1 MMASNIRLMAVDRVQ
16 NKSEGL
22 VYFDNNAETWNVV
35 IQERQ
40 GGRWVDADLV
50 YVDPNYTGK
59 GEKATKIK

>member
-1 MMASNIRLMAVDRVQ
+1 MASNIRLMAVDRVQ

-22 VYFDNNAETWNVV
+22 VYYDNNSETWNVV

-40 GGRWVDADLV
+40 GDRWVDADLV

>member
-22 VYFDNNAETWNVV
+22 VYYDNNSETWNVV

-40 GGRWVDADLV
+40 GDRWVDADLV

>member
-22 VYFDNNAETWNVV
+22 VFFDNNAETWNVV

>member
-1 MMASNIRLMAVDRVQ
+1 MAVDRVQ

-22 VYFDNNAETWNVV
+22 VYYDNNSETWNVV

-40 GGRWVDADLV
+40 GDRWVDADLV